1 MTRFSY
7 TEYFSLFH
15 SCPAPSRSSVSP
27 ESAPTSAP
35 KGLFQE
41 VMQKY
46 NRSKSSQLA

>member
-7 TEYFSLFH
+7 AEYFSLFH
-15 SCPAPSRSSVSP
+15 SGPAPSRSAVSP
-27 ESAPTSAP
+27 ESATTAAP

-46 NRSKSSQLA
+46 NHSKSFQLA